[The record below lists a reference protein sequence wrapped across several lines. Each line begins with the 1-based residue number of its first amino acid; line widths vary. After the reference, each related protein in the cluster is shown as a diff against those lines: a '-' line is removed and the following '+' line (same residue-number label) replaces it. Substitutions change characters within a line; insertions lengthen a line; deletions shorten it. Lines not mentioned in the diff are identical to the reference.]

1 MPSYRESGGA
11 DADRWTASVF
21 GMNDE
26 IDITF
31 DFRSDT
37 PKGRDPDAA
46 SPTLRRYHKLLWSK
60 PLPGGTAFD
69 LSDSRTGSYLHHR
82 SAVGEFFLTS
92 DSVIP
97 SFRKVPQIKAMIPEA
112 EIEAF
117 NTTSYTMGGMM
128 VFPGNMVDGKMTIN
142 GARGCHPRVRDRFD
156 LTLECIR
163 RHYVDEASPLSE
175 PLRRYSDFFRLFA
188 DFRGYVDFFLLQDL
202 VIGNDREVKISK
214 PYDNFRSSPVPR
226 DHHEY
231 RAYRDDAVAFIHA
244 RNRRIRSAMTATQPR
259 VGTEKRG

>member
-1 MPSYRESGGA
+1 
-11 DADRWTASVF
+11 
-21 GMNDE
+21 MNDE
-26 IDITF
+26 IDIAF

-60 PLPGGTAFD
+60 TLPGGAAFD
-69 LSDSRTGSYLHHR
+69 LSDARTDCYLHHR

-92 DSVIP
+92 DAVIP
-97 SFRKVPQIKAMIPEA
+97 SFRKVQEIKAIIPEA

-117 NTTSYTMGGMM
+117 NTIGYTIGGMM
-128 VFPGNMVDGKMTIN
+128 VFPGNKVDGKMTIN

-163 RHYVDEASPLSE
+163 RHYVGEASPLSE
-175 PLRRYSDFFRLFA
+175 PLRRYSDFFVLFE
-188 DFRGYVDFFLLQDL
+188 DFRGYVEFFLLQDL
-202 VIGNDREVKISK
+202 VTGNGREVRISK

-226 DHHEY
+226 DANQY
-231 RAYRDDAVAFIHA
+231 RAYRDDAVAFINA
-244 RNRRIRSAMTATQPR
+244 RNRRIRAVTTAA
-259 VGTEKRG
+259 